1 MSKSRPPAQTQLPFP
16 SNGVTDQRSS
26 TFADNLSL
34 PVHRWFRFP
43 AGFSGAWAG
52 TVMEGHAVN
61 GELRVLDPFAGSGT
75 VPVEAFL
82 RGYDA
87 VGIEAHPFLCRV
99 ARAKLLWP
107 GSAEKFLDRAHDVLR
122 YARAAQPSTTN
133 EYPELVLRCYGEEAL
148 RDLDTLRQSVEYFG
162 DDSDVA
168 ELSWLALVSILRESS
183 RAGTAQWQYILPSK
197 RKARV
202 SDPFDAFERKATQLG
217 SDMVTA
223 GARRMSAFSA
233 SVELG
238 DARTCASV
246 ADGWADLILT
256 SPPYCNN
263 YDYADATRLEMSFF
277 GEVRRWSDLQDKVRR
292 FLVRSCSQHVASIV
306 SQTNELLSD
315 DHVSPIASELAEVCE
330 ALDAERAVRRGRKAY
345 HTMIAAYFNDLAR
358 VWKALRRCVRP
369 GGRACFVVGD
379 SAPYGVHVP
388 VERWLGELALAA
400 GFEGYRFEKVRDRNV
415 KWKNRK
421 HRVPLHEGRL
431 WVEG

>member
-1 MSKSRPPAQTQLPFP
+1 MSNSTAPAQIQLPFP
-16 SNGVTDQRSS
+16 SDEVVDRRSP

-52 TVMEGHAVN
+52 TVMEEHAVN
-61 GELRVLDPFAGSGT
+61 GQLRVLDPFAGSGT

-82 RGYDA
+82 RGYEA
-87 VGIEAHPFLCRV
+87 VGIEAHPFLWRV
-99 ARAKLLWP
+99 ARAKLRWP
-107 GSAEKFLDRAHDVLR
+107 SSAEEFLNRAYDVLR
-122 YARAAQPSTTN
+122 YARAAEPSTVN
-133 EYPELVLRCYGEEAL
+133 DYPDLVLRCFDEEAL
-148 RDLDTLRQSVEYFG
+148 RDLDALRRSVEVFG
-162 DDSDVA
+162 DGSDIA
-168 ELSWLALVSILRESS
+168 EFSWLALVSILRESS

-202 SDPFDAFERKATQLG
+202 SDPFDAFEQKAVQLG
-217 SDMVTA
+217 TDVATV
-223 GARRMSAFSA
+223 GAQRMSAFSA
-233 SVELG
+233 SVQLG
-238 DARTCASV
+238 DARTCVAV
-246 ADGWADLILT
+246 ADGWADLVLT

-277 GEVRRWSDLQDKVRR
+277 GEVERWSDLQDKVRR

-306 SQTNELLSD
+306 PQTNELLSD
-315 DHVSPIASELAEVCE
+315 DNVSPIASELTAVCE
-330 ALDAERAVRRGRKAY
+330 ALDVERAVRRGHKAY

-358 VWKALRRCVRP
+358 VWKVLRRCVRP
-369 GGRACFVVGD
+369 GGRACFVIGD
-379 SAPYGVHVP
+379 SAPYGIYVP

-400 GFEGYRFEKVRDRNV
+400 GFKSYRFEKVRDRNV